1 MQGSERD
8 SSHKTHSLCSEREG
22 EFGDTQKHMR
32 KGPEATEG
40 RSKCDSFSR
49 HSVDLDAFLKATE
62 LLKV

>member
-49 HSVDLDAFLKATE
+49 HSVELDAFLKATE